1 MSLVKVYSVKF
12 IQYTNCSNDTI
23 SSNNK
28 ENTKYIKV
36 NERGFENVP
45 FLIKENDIDKYKDFG
60 GGIKELIFA
69 GYMEDSS
76 LDNVVVDES
85 KYTSNDQDSFDN
97 DEKVKYTYV

>member
-28 ENTKYIKV
+28 ENTKYIKI

-69 GYMEDSS
+69 GYMEDSG
-76 LDNVVVDES
+76 LDDKSS
-85 KYTSNDQDSFDN
+85 K
-97 DEKVKYTYV
+97 VYV